1 MPLFQCRKLCAEP
14 FGHLAAPD
22 HSPTGQKGVMW
33 RSLFGWT
40 SSKEKEVEP
49 SKRQVKLDAKLAAK
63 YGLQSGEC
71 TR

>member
-1 MPLFQCRKLCAEP
+1 MSL
-14 FGHLAAPD
+14 
-22 HSPTGQKGVMW
+22 W